1 MEAVV
6 EARREYMFML
16 QECMIPEMMNTYIR
30 MYTDANQ
37 PFRGTRGQ
45 INEFTKMTL
54 DIKEWSDSIVDAHV
68 DNIKAE
74 CPWFDKIIE
83 AAIVSLVQIMS
94 SVKIN
99 KNSNKIQLNVPS
111 AADFVRKCYRTSQ
124 AEIYKSPDFM
134 GDDETRDTILMN
146 KLTKIV
152 DNVVRSYVPL
162 HNIMAMNISESEPEP
177 MEPMEEQEGADPEED
192 DVLMPDAAEKKI
204 DIM

>member
-1 MEAVV
+1 
-6 EARREYMFML
+6 
-16 QECMIPEMMNTYIR
+16 
-30 MYTDANQ
+30 MYTDSDQ
-37 PFRGTRGQ
+37 PFRGMRGQ
-45 INEFTKMTL
+45 INEFKKMTL
-54 DIKEWSDSIVDAHV
+54 DIKEWSDNIVDAHV
-68 DNIKAE
+68 DNIKTE

-124 AEIYKSPDFM
+124 TEIYKSADFM
-134 GDDETRDTILMN
+134 SDDEHRETILVN
-146 KLTKIV
+146 KLTKVI

-162 HNIMAMNISESEPEP
+162 HNIIAMNISEAQPYENEPIE
-177 MEPMEEQEGADPEED
+177 EEQSPVEEEEED
-192 DVLMPDAAEKKI
+192 DVLIPDAAEKKI